1 MRVRLFTDLFEAR
14 WRDVDIPG
22 EPSAREILR
31 TLSIA
36 EDAVIVHTVEGR
48 LDREDYGTPLRHGMV
63 WICPVPRGSE
73 MAAYLIG
80 SLVISLIVGGV
91 TYGLMAARISSLGN
105 SPKISSAESLR
116 GSANT
121 ARLGQRLPVVL
132 GRYRV
137 VPDLAAQV
145 YSSYEGSDQFLH
157 QLFCFGYSNIV
168 VDETSLKIGTTP
180 VSRYADISYAT
191 DAEGIAEIYPRRCI
205 ETSVGLELDDESI
218 VRSTASGTIRVRIGF
233 AAPSGFYAYDD
244 DGERTS
250 VSLGLRIEYKRTE
263 TDSWSLS
270 YDAVLQ
276 LNADVWRW
284 SHEIAL
290 PYSSST
296 YDIRVTRTTAKSD
309 ESKVIDYVY
318 WDVLTCFTQD
328 GEGNVFPIRNPE
340 SYSLLAL
347 KARATGQL
355 NGIVDSLSAYA
366 TLRTRRFD
374 GSAWTVGETRNPAA
388 AILYL
393 LTDSAVNPR
402 AVDDSRID
410 WDSFETFHSWC
421 EEKGFTCD
429 AHITGDFTIEELCSL
444 ICQSSLATLVIRP
457 NLISIRLDKT
467 SGEAVQMFT
476 PRNAAEISMT
486 RSFEDVP
493 AILKCRFEC
502 EDVDYAEVERTIRLE
517 EDGSISYD
525 TEVGDD
531 EEATEVSLAGV
542 TKADH
547 AARVMAVRLRQ
558 LHAQRR
564 TYSWRTD
571 LEGIVCLPGD
581 VVLLATD
588 SLLYGLGEG
597 RVVSKAG
604 SSITLDSELTFT
616 EGRSYGIE
624 HRKADGSIVRH
635 SIVGPQPGTTSTIGV
650 QDASPFSVGDL
661 VSFGYW
667 QQETHRVQVVS
678 ISIDGDKTCTIQA
691 VDYDESVF
699 DDSDTIPPYDPG
711 ISLYPEGVDIGQ
723 GRHDAPDAPP
733 VPSRPPQ
740 THVPIAQ
747 YAWGESES
755 VAPSSRI
762 WVWRR
767 KFFIWRGRFVGTPKR
782 IWSSIRTQKP
792 KGGLWYLW
800 IRWSMDGGATW
811 EEPQCIA
818 GNDAQD
824 FAIEGDGRFDI
835 SSRGE
840 LVENV
845 VLSFRVNRIN
855 GLHGE
860 CTWSVDSAAGSAGVL
875 VTSSDDECTITIPAG
890 CEVLEFTL
898 RATIGDLVRRVEI
911 TGQRQGTAHRKY
923 LGVYPQTG
931 PDGQLVDKPTS
942 TDEGPL
948 MTGDSITYVTS
959 EGTDVYFY
967 IDLST
972 GWTNDLKNPAVSGM
986 LFEIAMDSRYDVENM
1001 AADPTQPKQP
1011 IYQGA
1016 AWVLVR
1022 NLSAVTAFVESVFAK
1037 AIQIQQGG
1045 SIYSGAYDSNGNN
1058 DSGGKGTY
1066 IGWDGTL
1073 RAIEA
1078 YFIRA
1083 IVYGSFFCADENGT
1097 IMMTSLGETGGTYA
1111 CSPRTRWSFDE
1122 YKALYPS
1129 GGEVQLD
1136 GVPGTMVRAGAGLGK
1151 DETPESISYVVPYT
1165 GTYRF
1170 TAFLSRIPGGG
1181 AQVAWAT
1188 VNGARIFEAIFG
1200 GDGLEVTRTYTTTLN
1215 AGDVVVLAKDEN
1227 TYTGYATISL
1237 APVLASFCFIPSGSD
1252 VASYVLYN
1260 DRSYY
1265 LEMHLTTSGFDSN
1278 DHKVLAPVTGWLEG
1292 AGTVDS
1298 ISACPIGQKVVI
1310 DGTEQGVLY
1319 LVRRSGGLDMMLQS
1333 GKLLSFVLPD
1343 GGVLATSG
1351 YYDISGSITFLKTNR
1366 GMYVDNIIPIR
1377 EQSTIGNSGEDGRF
1391 LSGFYKTLDA
1401 LTMTGWHTGNVNSED
1416 TRGTYKVWGAVA
1428 N

>member
-1 MRVRLFTDLFEAR
+1 MRVRLFKDVFSSR
-14 WRDVDIPG
+14 WRDLDLPCG
-22 EPSAREILR
+22 SSALEILGMLGMPEDGVVIQ
-31 TLSIA
+31 TPDGVLSR
-36 EDAVIVHTVEGR
+36 DSYSSP
-48 LDREDYGTPLRHGMV
+48 LDHPCI
-63 WICPVPRGSE
+63 WIHPIPRGASVV
-73 MAAYLIG
+73 AGIFA
-80 SLVISLIVGGV
+80 SLVVSLVVGGV
-91 TYGLMAARISSLGN
+91 TYGLMMSRLGSLGN
-105 SPKISSAESLR
+105 TPKISSAASLR

-121 ARLGQRLPVVL
+121 ARPGQRLPVVL
-132 GRYRV
+132 GRRRV

-145 YSSYEGSDQFLH
+145 YSSYEGHDQFLH
-157 QLFCFGYSNIV
+157 QLFCFGYSGVV

-180 VSRYADISYAT
+180 VSRYSDITYAS
-191 DAEGIAEIYPRRCI
+191 DAGGIAEIYPRRCI
-205 ETSVGLELDDESI
+205 ETSVGLELDDEPI
-218 VRSTASGTIRVRIGF
+218 VRSTASGTVRVRIGI
-233 AAPSGFYAYDD
+233 AAPSGLYEYDD
-244 DGERTS
+244 DEKVPVR
-250 VSLGLRIEYKRTE
+250 LGLRIEYKPTGSG
-263 TDSWSLS
+263 SWSTS
-270 YDAVLQ
+270 YEASQMVV
-276 LNADVWRW
+276 ADVWRW

-296 YDIRVTRTTAKSD
+296 YDIRVTRTTPKS
-309 ESKVIDYVY
+309 EGSSVIDYVY

-374 GSAWTVGETRNPAA
+374 GKAWMVGETRNPAA
-388 AILYL
+388 AVLYL
-393 LTDSAVNPR
+393 LTDRAVNPR
-402 AVDDSRID
+402 PVDDARID
-410 WDSFETFHSWC
+410 WESFEAFHAWC
-421 EEKGFTCD
+421 DEEGFTCD
-429 AHITGDFTIEELCSL
+429 AQITGDFTIEELCTL

-457 NLISIRLDKT
+457 SLISVRLDRT

-493 AILKCRFEC
+493 DILKCRFEC

-517 EDGSISYD
+517 DDGSISYD

-531 EEATEVSLAGV
+531 EEATEVTLAGV

-547 AARVMAVRLRQ
+547 AAHVMAVRLRQ
-558 LHAQRR
+558 MHTQRR
-564 TYSWRTD
+564 SYSWRTD
-571 LEGIVCLPGD
+571 LEGLVCLPGD

-604 SSITLDSELTFT
+604 SSITLDSELTFA
-616 EGRSYGIE
+616 EGMSYGIE
-624 HRKADGSIVRH
+624 HRRADGTLVRH
-635 SIVGPQPGTTSTIGV
+635 SVVNPQPGTTSTIGV
-650 QDASPFSVGDL
+650 QDASSFSIGDL

-667 QQETHRVQVVS
+667 RQETHRVQVVS
-678 ISIDGDKTCTIQA
+678 ISVDGDKTCTIQA

-723 GRHDAPDAPP
+723 GRHDAPDAPSA
-733 VPSRPPQ
+733 PSRPPQ
-740 THVPIAQ
+740 VHVPIAQ
-747 YAWGESES
+747 YAWGQSQS
-755 VAPSSRI
+755 VPPASRI

-767 KFFIWRGRFVGTPKR
+767 KFFIWGGRFVGTPKT
-782 IWSSIRTQKP
+782 IWSSIRTEKP
-792 KGGLWYLW
+792 KGGLWYRW

-824 FAIEGDGRFDI
+824 FTIEGDGRFAI

-840 LVENV
+840 LVENI

-855 GLHGE
+855 DLYGE
-860 CTWSVDSAAGSAGVL
+860 CTWSIDSSAASAGVL
-875 VTSSDDECTITIPAG
+875 VSSAADECTVTIFAG

-911 TGQRQGTAHRKY
+911 TGQRQGAAHRKY

-931 PDGQLVDKPTS
+931 SDGQLVDKPTS

-967 IDLST
+967 IDKAT

-986 LFEIAMDSRYDVENM
+986 LFEIAMDSRYDVESM

-1022 NLSAVTAFVESVFAK
+1022 NLAAVNAFIESVFAK
-1037 AIQIQQGG
+1037 AIMIQEGG
-1045 SIYSGAYDSNGNN
+1045 SIYSGAYDRNGNN

-1073 RAIEA
+1073 KAIEA

-1097 IMMTSLGETGGTYA
+1097 IMQTSLGVTGGTYP
-1111 CSPRTRWSFDE
+1111 CSPKTRWSFDE
-1122 YKALYPS
+1122 YLRLHS
-1129 GGEVQLD
+1129 GGGDVMLD
-1136 GVPGTMVRAGAGLGK
+1136 GVSGTMKRFSCVLGK
-1151 DETPESISYVVPYT
+1151 EETPETVTITIPYT
-1165 GTYRF
+1165 DSYRF
-1170 TAFLSRIPGGG
+1170 TVNLSRIPGGG
-1181 AQVAWAT
+1181 SQAAWAT
-1188 VNGARIFEAIFG
+1188 VNGNRIFGYAFSSDNLQETHA
-1200 GDGLEVTRTYTTTLN
+1200 YSTTLN
-1215 AGDVVVLAKDEN
+1215 AGDVVVLGKNEN
-1227 TYTGYATISL
+1227 KRTGYATISL
-1237 APVLASFCFIPSGSD
+1237 DPVRDSLCFIPSGSN
-1252 VASYVLYN
+1252 VASYVLYLD
-1260 DRSYY
+1260 DRYF
-1265 LEMHLTTSGFDSN
+1265 LEMHMTASDFDSD
-1278 DHKVLAPVTGWLEG
+1278 DHKDFAPVTGWLEG
-1292 AGTVDS
+1292 TGKVDS
-1298 ISACPIGQKVVI
+1298 ISACPIGQKIVM
-1310 DGTEQGVLY
+1310 DGDELGVLY
-1319 LVRRSGGLDMMLQS
+1319 LVRRADGLDMMLQS
-1333 GKLLSFVLPD
+1333 GKLVSFDLPD
-1343 GGVLATSG
+1343 GSALATSG

-1366 GMYVDNIIPIR
+1366 GMYVDNIMPIR
-1377 EQSTIGNSGEDGRF
+1377 DQSTIGNSGEGGRF
-1391 LSGFYKTLDA
+1391 LSGFFEVVDA
-1401 LTMTGWHTGNVNSED
+1401 LSLTGSLTGNVNSEE